1 MNKEQNIMDALEA
14 LRDLSAA
21 AVLNPSQLGRIVT
34 HDLAAINAML
44 TNDGSKANPVPYSK
58 GSDKEL
64 AANLLESLDGASS
77 ANERDIAGV
86 IRRKLRASVTCGV
99 RWHMY

>member
-64 AANLLESLDGASS
+64 AAK
-77 ANERDIAGV
+77 I
-86 IRRKLRASVTCGV
+86 TQ
-99 RWHMY
+99 W